1 MCVCVCLCGCA
12 CACKS
17 ESGSYMSGTSLYTQ
31 TTYRIGLRVS
41 ISHIRIYRIKGL
53 WTKILLTTI
62 KHHIFTCKRT
72 FRFTSGPDPGRCNRC
87 KCIGQKKIADAFI
100 GQIFTANNKKQHFLR
115 KHKAYNLQNATKV
128 LFPRNDHDTYSEFT
142 PERFV
147 FPKTCP
153 RTITLTFPPL
163 IHTAMFQYLLF
174 NDVNIVYYVF
184 ESACI
189 KCVYAITH
197 MSDYP
202 LYVKYNQLRSQNYLP
217 IHVFREN

>member
-1 MCVCVCLCGCA
+1 MYMNFTGFLKCNTNTTA
-12 CACKS
+12 TTRS
-17 ESGSYMSGTSLYTQ
+17 NTNSSGGRFMKHVHVTCH
-31 TTYRIGLRVS
+31 TYA
-41 ISHIRIYRIKGL
+41 
-53 WTKILLTTI
+53 
-62 KHHIFTCKRT
+62 
-72 FRFTSGPDPGRCNRC
+72 GPDPGRCNRC

-115 KHKAYNLQNATKV
+115 KHKAYNLQNATK
-128 LFPRNDHDTYSEFT
+128 LIFPRNDYDTYSEFT

-174 NDVNIVYYVF
+174 NDVNIIYYVF

-217 IHVFREN
+217 IHVNMLVYQVLRNFKFNPRALNTLAVAGSAAALL